1 MFPGEDCLQTTLY
14 RRSSVKLVTLPFARN
29 RPIERSRLQPDR
41 LRSGFRVS
49 SSAGNSKTLGAPPM
63 KRTVQKFIGDA
74 IRESLKAGTL
84 PSGTLAVSPL
94 NDRLIIQ

>member
-1 MFPGEDCLQTTLY
+1 
-14 RRSSVKLVTLPFARN
+14 
-29 RPIERSRLQPDR
+29 
-41 LRSGFRVS
+41 
-49 SSAGNSKTLGAPPM
+49 M

-74 IRESLKAGTL
+74 IRESLKAGAQ